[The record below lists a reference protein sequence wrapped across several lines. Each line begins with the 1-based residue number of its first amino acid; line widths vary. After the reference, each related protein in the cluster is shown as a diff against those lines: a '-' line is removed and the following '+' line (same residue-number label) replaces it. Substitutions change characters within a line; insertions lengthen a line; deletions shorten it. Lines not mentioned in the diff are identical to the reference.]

1 MNNKYLIIGAIILIV
16 VVGGVLIYNSIQ
28 EQIPSEYTQKPTINS
43 DTDAQDVINDIET
56 SVDDSLNILDSLKD
70 SLE

>member
-1 MNNKYLIIGAIILIV
+1 MNNRYLIIGAIILIV
-16 VVGGVLIYNSIQ
+16 VIGGVLIYNSMQ

-43 DTDAQDVINDIET
+43 EADAQNVINDIEI
-56 SVDDSLNILDSLKD
+56 SVDDSLGILGNLKD